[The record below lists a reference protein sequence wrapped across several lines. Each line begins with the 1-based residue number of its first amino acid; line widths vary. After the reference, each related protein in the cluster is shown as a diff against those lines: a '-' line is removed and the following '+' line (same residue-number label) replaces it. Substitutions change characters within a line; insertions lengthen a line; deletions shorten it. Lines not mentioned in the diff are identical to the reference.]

1 MVTLK
6 TIIPM
11 NRLIIALTLLTGI
24 ISAAYGQDVVVTANA
39 PSTVKSGQAF
49 RIEYSINVQGAQL
62 GQPDI
67 TGLNYYGAS
76 TSQSVSIVNG
86 SMSVKYSVIYTVSAP
101 KSGVY
106 KIPPVTAEYNG
117 KTYKSKE
124 LSITAQD
131 NPQQNQAQQ
140 GGNQNQQQP
149 QQHAEEQVSG
159 SGNLFIDVNV
169 NKKEVYV
176 GQHIVLSAGFYSR
189 YSIQEIADTKL
200 PSYNGFWVKEISTPS
215 RITLQQKL
223 INGVP
228 YSYGLLH
235 KKVLIPQRAGDL
247 VIEPYSI
254 DFITREGF
262 WDSYKR
268 TGKSTA
274 KTIKVK
280 PLPSPKPDN
289 FGGAV
294 GSFNISMSADKEEVK
309 LDDPLTIKVTLTG
322 NGNIQLCEAPKVD
335 IPSAF
340 EAFPP
345 KSTENIK
352 TDDNGM
358 SGTRTFSYVAIARQP
373 GEITIPG
380 VKFSYFDLATKSYK
394 TVSAN
399 DLKITIT
406 GERDSTSTA
415 FTGGVIKSDVENLGS
430 DIRFIKQGFELKSKK
445 YGFFNS
451 FEFWLIIILLAL
463 IFTTV
468 ILLRLQQIKN
478 NANLAA
484 LKNRKAGSTSRK
496 RLKKAA
502 AFLKQDKKDEF
513 YAEVLNALWGYLSDK
528 LEMPAS
534 ELTRDNVVEKLAN
547 KGIDMDSIQKYINTL
562 NDCEFERYVASGMAR
577 PLQDMYTQAAET
589 IEQMENTFK
598 G

>member
-1 MVTLK
+1 MVTFNS
-6 TIIPM
+6 IPM
-11 NRLIIALTLLTGI
+11 NRLIVAITLLTGI
-24 ISAAYGQDVVVTANA
+24 ISAAYGQDVAVTANA

-49 RIEYSINVQGAQL
+49 RIEYTINVQGAQL
-62 GQPDI
+62 GQPDL
-67 TGLNYYGAS
+67 TGLDYYGAS

-86 SMSVKYSVIYTVSAP
+86 SMTVKYSVYYTVAAP
-101 KSGVY
+101 KAGTY

-124 LSITAQD
+124 LVITAQD
-131 NPQQNQAQQ
+131 NPQQNQAQNQ
-140 GGNQNQQQP
+140 GGSQNQQPSQ
-149 QQHAEEQVSG
+149 AEEQVSG

-189 YSIQEIADTKL
+189 YNIQEIADTKL

-235 KKVLIPQRAGDL
+235 KKVLIPQRAGEL

-280 PLPSPKPDN
+280 QLPSPKPDN

-294 GSFNISMSADKEEVK
+294 GSFNISMTADKEEVK

-345 KSTENIK
+345 KSAENIK

-373 GEITIPG
+373 GEITIPA
-380 VKFSYFDLATKSYK
+380 VKFSYFDLASKSYK
-394 TVSAN
+394 TVSTN
-399 DLKITIT
+399 ELTIKIT
-406 GERDSTSTA
+406 GERDSTATA

-445 YGFFNS
+445 FGFFNS
-451 FEFWLIIILLAL
+451 FEFWMIILVLAL
-463 IFTTV
+463 AFTAV

-484 LKNRKAGSTSRK
+484 VKNRKAGRTSRK

-502 AFLKQDKKDEF
+502 EYMKQNKKDEF
-513 YAEVLNALWGYLSDK
+513 YEEVLNALWGYLGDK

-534 ELTRDNVVEKLAN
+534 ELTRDNVVDKLGD
-547 KGIDMDSIQKYINTL
+547 KGVSMDAVEPFVNTL
-562 NDCEFERYVASGMAR
+562 NDCEFERYAPSGLAR
-577 PLQDMYTQAAET
+577 PLQDMYTRAAEA
-589 IEQMENTFK
+589 IEQMENNIK
-598 G
+598 N

>member
-1 MVTLK
+1 MVTFNS
-6 TIIPM
+6 IPM
-11 NRLIIALTLLTGI
+11 NRLIIAITLLTSL
-24 ISAAYGQDVVVTANA
+24 ISAAYGQDVAVTANA
-39 PSTVKSGQAF
+39 PATVKSGQPF
-49 RIEYSINVQGAQL
+49 RIEYTVNAQGAQL
-62 GQPDI
+62 GQPDL
-67 TGLNYYGAS
+67 TGLDYYGAS

-86 SMSVKYSVIYTVSAP
+86 SMTVKYSVIYTVAAP
-101 KSGVY
+101 NAGTY

-124 LSITAQD
+124 IVITAQD
-131 NPQQNQAQQ
+131 NPQQNQAQNQ
-140 GGNQNQQQP
+140 GGNQSQQP
-149 QQHAEEQVSG
+149 SQAEEQVSG

-189 YSIQEIADTKL
+189 YNIQEIANTNL

-235 KKVLIPQRAGDL
+235 KKVLIPQRAGEL

-268 TGKSTA
+268 TGKSTS

-280 PLPSPKPDN
+280 QLPSPKPDN

-294 GSFNISMSADKEEVK
+294 GSFNISMTADKEEVK

-340 EAFPP
+340 ESFPP
-345 KSTENIK
+345 KSAENIK

-358 SGTRTFSYVAIARQP
+358 SGTRTFSFVAIARQP
-373 GEITIPG
+373 GEITIPA

-394 TVSAN
+394 TVSTKE
-399 DLKITIT
+399 LTIKIM
-406 GERDSTSTA
+406 GERDSTATA

-445 YGFFNS
+445 FGFFNS
-451 FEFWLIIILLAL
+451 FEFWIIILVLAL
-463 IFTTV
+463 AFTAV

-484 LKNRKAGSTSRK
+484 VKNRKAGRTSRK

-502 AFLKQDKKDEF
+502 EYMKQNKKDEF
-513 YAEVLNALWGYLSDK
+513 YEEVLNALWGYLGDK
-528 LEMPAS
+528 LEMPPS
-534 ELTRDNVVEKLAN
+534 ELTRDNVVDKLGD
-547 KGIDMDSIQKYINTL
+547 KGVSKDAVEPFVSTL
-562 NDCEFERYVASGMAR
+562 NDCEFERYAPSGLAR
-577 PLQDMYTQAAET
+577 PLQDMYSRAFEA
-589 IEQMENTFK
+589 IEQMENNIK
-598 G
+598 N

>member
-1 MVTLK
+1 MVTFNS
-6 TIIPM
+6 IPM
-11 NRLIIALTLLTGI
+11 NRLIIAITLLTGI
-24 ISAAYGQDVVVTANA
+24 ISTAYGQDVAVTANA
-39 PSTVKSGQAF
+39 PSTVKSGQPF
-49 RIEYSINVQGAQL
+49 RIEYTVNAQGAQL
-62 GQPDI
+62 GQPDL

-86 SMSVKYSVIYTVSAP
+86 SMTVKYSVYYTVAAP
-101 KSGVY
+101 KAGTY

-124 LSITAQD
+124 LVITAQD
-131 NPQQNQAQQ
+131 NPQQNQAQNQ
-140 GGNQNQQQP
+140 GGSQNQQQS
-149 QQHAEEQVSG
+149 QAEEQVSG

-189 YSIQEIADTKL
+189 YNIQEIADTKL

-235 KKVLIPQRAGDL
+235 KKVLIPQRAGEL

-280 PLPSPKPDN
+280 QLPSPKPEN

-294 GSFNISMSADKEEVK
+294 GSFNISMTADKEEVK

-358 SGTRTFSYVAIARQP
+358 SGTRTFNYVAIARQP
-373 GEITIPG
+373 GEITIPA
-380 VKFSYFDLATKSYK
+380 VKFSYFDLASKSYK
-394 TVSAN
+394 TVSTN
-399 DLKITIT
+399 ELTIKIT
-406 GERDSTSTA
+406 GERDSTATA

-445 YGFFNS
+445 FGFFNS
-451 FEFWLIIILLAL
+451 FEFWMIILVLAL
-463 IFTTV
+463 AFTAV

-484 LKNRKAGSTSRK
+484 VKNRKAGRTSRK

-502 AFLKQDKKDEF
+502 EYMKQNKKDEF
-513 YAEVLNALWGYLSDK
+513 YEEVLNALWGYLGDK

-534 ELTRDNVVEKLAN
+534 ELTRDNVVDKLGEKGVA
-547 KGIDMDSIQKYINTL
+547 MDAIEQYVNTL
-562 NDCEFERYVASGMAR
+562 NDCEFERYAPSGLAR
-577 PLQDMYTQAAET
+577 PLQDMYTRAAEA
-589 IEQMENTFK
+589 IEQMENNIK
-598 G
+598 N

>member
-1 MVTLK
+1 MVTFNS
-6 TIIPM
+6 IPM
-11 NRLIIALTLLTGI
+11 NRLIVAITLLTGI
-24 ISAAYGQDVVVTANA
+24 ISAAYGQDVAVTANA

-49 RIEYSINVQGAQL
+49 RIEYTLNVQGAQL
-62 GQPDI
+62 GQPDLS
-67 TGLNYYGAS
+67 GLDYYGAS

-86 SMSVKYSVIYTVSAP
+86 SMTVKYSVYYTVAAP
-101 KSGVY
+101 NAGTY

-124 LSITAQD
+124 LVITAQD
-131 NPQQNQAQQ
+131 NPQQNQAQNQ
-140 GGNQNQQQP
+140 GGSQNQQQS
-149 QQHAEEQVSG
+149 QAEEQVSG

-189 YSIQEIADTKL
+189 YNIQEIADTKL

-235 KKVLIPQRAGDL
+235 KKVLIPQRAGEL

-280 PLPSPKPDN
+280 QLPSPKPDN

-294 GSFNISMSADKEEVK
+294 GSFNISMTADKEEVK

-345 KSTENIK
+345 KSAENIK

-373 GEITIPG
+373 GEITIPA
-380 VKFSYFDLATKSYK
+380 VKFSYFDLASKSYK
-394 TVSAN
+394 TVSTN
-399 DLKITIT
+399 ELTIKIT
-406 GERDSTSTA
+406 GERDSTATA

-445 YGFFNS
+445 FGFFNS
-451 FEFWLIIILLAL
+451 FEFWMIILVLAL
-463 IFTTV
+463 AFTAV

-484 LKNRKAGSTSRK
+484 VKNRKAGRTSRK

-502 AFLKQDKKDEF
+502 EYMKQNKKDEF
-513 YAEVLNALWGYLSDK
+513 YEEVLNALWGYLGDK

-534 ELTRDNVVEKLAN
+534 ELTRDNVVDKLGD
-547 KGIDMDSIQKYINTL
+547 KGVPMDTVEPFVNTL
-562 NDCEFERYVASGMAR
+562 NDCEFERYAPSGLAR
-577 PLQDMYTQAAET
+577 PLQDMYTRAAEA
-589 IEQMENTFK
+589 IEQMENNIK
-598 G
+598 N

>member
-1 MVTLK
+1 MVTFN
-6 TIIPM
+6 TIPM
-11 NRLIIALTLLTGI
+11 NRLILAIALLTGL
-24 ISAAYGQDVVVTANA
+24 ISAAYGQDVAVTANA
-39 PSTVKSGQAF
+39 PATVKSGQPF
-49 RIEYSINVQGAQL
+49 RIEYMINVQGAQL
-62 GQPDI
+62 GQPDL

-86 SMSVKYSVIYTVSAP
+86 SMTVKYSVYYTVSAP
-101 KSGVY
+101 KAGTY

-117 KTYKSKE
+117 KTYKSRE
-124 LSITAQD
+124 LVIEAQD
-131 NPQQNQAQQ
+131 NPQQNQAQNQ

-149 QQHAEEQVSG
+149 QQRADEQVSG

-189 YSIQEIADTKL
+189 YSIQELADTKL
-200 PSYNGFWVKEISTPS
+200 PSYNGFWVKDIATPS

-235 KKVLIPQRAGDL
+235 KKVLIPQRAGEL

-280 PLPSPKPDN
+280 QLPSPKPDN

-294 GSFNISMSADKEEVK
+294 GSFNISMTADKEEVK

-358 SGTRTFSYVAIARQP
+358 SGTRTFNYVAIARQP
-373 GEITIPG
+373 GEITIPA

-394 TVSAN
+394 TVSTN
-399 DLKITIT
+399 ELTIKIT
-406 GERDSTSTA
+406 GERDSTATA

-445 YGFFNS
+445 FGFFNS
-451 FEFWLIIILLAL
+451 FEFWMIILVLAL
-463 IFTTV
+463 AFTAV

-484 LKNRKAGSTSRK
+484 VKNRKAGRTSRK

-502 AFLKQDKKDEF
+502 EYMKQNKKDEF
-513 YAEVLNALWGYLSDK
+513 YEEVLNALWGYLGDK

-534 ELTRDNVVEKLAN
+534 ELTRDNVVDKLGEKGVAMEA
-547 KGIDMDSIQKYINTL
+547 IEQCVNTL
-562 NDCEFERYVASGMAR
+562 NDCEFERYAPSGLAR
-577 PLQDMYTQAAET
+577 PLQDMYTRAAEA
-589 IEQMENTFK
+589 IEQMENNIK
-598 G
+598 N

>member
-1 MVTLK
+1 MVTFNS
-6 TIIPM
+6 IPM
-11 NRLIIALTLLTGI
+11 NRLIVAITLLTGI
-24 ISAAYGQDVVVTANA
+24 ISAAYGQDVAVTANA

-49 RIEYSINVQGAQL
+49 RIEYTINVQGAQL
-62 GQPDI
+62 GQPDLS
-67 TGLNYYGAS
+67 GLDYYGAS

-86 SMSVKYSVIYTVSAP
+86 SMTVKYSVYYTVAAP
-101 KSGVY
+101 NAGTY

-124 LSITAQD
+124 LVITAQD
-131 NPQQNQAQQ
+131 NPQQNQAQNQ
-140 GGNQNQQQP
+140 GGSQNQQPSQ
-149 QQHAEEQVSG
+149 AEEQVSG

-189 YSIQEIADTKL
+189 YNIQEIADTKL

-235 KKVLIPQRAGDL
+235 KKVLIPQRAGEL

-280 PLPSPKPDN
+280 QLPSPKPDN

-294 GSFNISMSADKEEVK
+294 GSFNISMTADKEEVK

-345 KSTENIK
+345 KSAENIK
-352 TDDNGM
+352 TDDSGM

-373 GEITIPG
+373 GEITIPA
-380 VKFSYFDLATKSYK
+380 VKFSYFDLASKSYK
-394 TVSAN
+394 TVSTN
-399 DLKITIT
+399 ELTIKIT
-406 GERDSTSTA
+406 GERDSTAPA

-445 YGFFNS
+445 FGFFNS
-451 FEFWLIIILLAL
+451 FEFWMIILVLAL
-463 IFTTV
+463 AFTAV

-484 LKNRKAGSTSRK
+484 VKNRKAGRTSRK

-502 AFLKQDKKDEF
+502 EYMKQNKKDEF
-513 YAEVLNALWGYLSDK
+513 YEEVLNALWGYLGDK

-534 ELTRDNVVEKLAN
+534 ELTRDNVVDKLGD
-547 KGIDMDSIQKYINTL
+547 KGVSMDAVKPFVNTL
-562 NDCEFERYVASGMAR
+562 NDCEFERYAPSGLAR
-577 PLQDMYTQAAET
+577 PLQDMYTRAAEA
-589 IEQMENTFK
+589 IEQMENNIK
-598 G
+598 N

>member
-1 MVTLK
+1 MVTFNS
-6 TIIPM
+6 IPM
-11 NRLIIALTLLTGI
+11 NRLIIAITLLTSL
-24 ISAAYGQDVVVTANA
+24 ISAAYGQDVAVTANA
-39 PSTVKSGQAF
+39 PATVKSGQPF
-49 RIEYSINVQGAQL
+49 RIEYMINVQGAQL
-62 GQPDI
+62 GQPDL

-86 SMSVKYSVIYTVSAP
+86 SMTVKYSVYYTVSAP
-101 KSGVY
+101 KAGTY

-117 KTYKSKE
+117 KTYKSRE
-124 LSITAQD
+124 LVIEAQD
-131 NPQQNQAQQ
+131 NPQQNQAQNQ
-140 GGNQNQQQP
+140 GGQNPQQP
-149 QQHAEEQVSG
+149 QQRDDEQVSG

-189 YSIQEIADTKL
+189 YSIQELADTKL
-200 PSYNGFWVKEISTPS
+200 PSYNGFWVKDIATPS

-235 KKVLIPQRAGDL
+235 KKVLIPQRAGEL

-280 PLPSPKPDN
+280 QLPSPKPDN

-294 GSFNISMSADKEEVK
+294 GSFNISMTADKEEVK

-358 SGTRTFSYVAIARQP
+358 SGTRTFNYVAIARQP
-373 GEITIPG
+373 GEITIPA

-394 TVSAN
+394 TVSTN
-399 DLKITIT
+399 ELTIKIT
-406 GERDSTSTA
+406 GERDSTATA

-445 YGFFNS
+445 FGFFNS
-451 FEFWLIIILLAL
+451 FEFWMIILVLAL
-463 IFTTV
+463 AFTAV

-484 LKNRKAGSTSRK
+484 VKNRKAGRTSRK

-502 AFLKQDKKDEF
+502 EYMKQNKKDEF
-513 YAEVLNALWGYLSDK
+513 YEEVLNALWGYLGDK

-534 ELTRDNVVEKLAN
+534 ELTRDNVVDKLGEKSVA
-547 KGIDMDSIQKYINTL
+547 MDAIEQCVNTL
-562 NDCEFERYVASGMAR
+562 NDCEFERYAPSGLAR
-577 PLQDMYTQAAET
+577 PLQDMYTRAAEA
-589 IEQMENTFK
+589 IEQMENNIK
-598 G
+598 N

>member
-1 MVTLK
+1 MVTFNS
-6 TIIPM
+6 IPM
-11 NRLIIALTLLTGI
+11 NRLIIAITLLTGI
-24 ISAAYGQDVVVTANA
+24 ISAAYGQDVAVTANA

-49 RIEYSINVQGAQL
+49 RIEYTLNVQGAQL
-62 GQPDI
+62 GQPDLS
-67 TGLNYYGAS
+67 GLDYYGAS

-86 SMSVKYSVIYTVSAP
+86 SMTVKYSVYYTVAAP
-101 KSGVY
+101 NAGTY

-124 LSITAQD
+124 LVITAQD
-131 NPQQNQAQQ
+131 NPQQNQAQNQ
-140 GGNQNQQQP
+140 GGSQNQQQS
-149 QQHAEEQVSG
+149 QAEEQVSG

-189 YSIQEIADTKL
+189 YNIQEIADTKL

-235 KKVLIPQRAGDL
+235 KKVLIPQRAGEL

-280 PLPSPKPDN
+280 QLPSPKPDN

-294 GSFNISMSADKEEVK
+294 GSFNISMTADKEEVK

-345 KSTENIK
+345 KSAENIK

-373 GEITIPG
+373 GEITIPA
-380 VKFSYFDLATKSYK
+380 VKFSYFDLASKSYK
-394 TVSAN
+394 TVSTN
-399 DLKITIT
+399 ELTIKIT
-406 GERDSTSTA
+406 GERDSTAAA

-445 YGFFNS
+445 FGFFNS
-451 FEFWLIIILLAL
+451 FEFWMIILVLAL
-463 IFTTV
+463 AFTAV

-484 LKNRKAGSTSRK
+484 VKNRKAGRTSRK

-502 AFLKQDKKDEF
+502 EYMKQNKKDEF
-513 YAEVLNALWGYLSDK
+513 YEEVLNALWGYLGDK

-534 ELTRDNVVEKLAN
+534 ELTRDNVVDKLGD
-547 KGIDMDSIQKYINTL
+547 KGVPMDTVEPFVNTL
-562 NDCEFERYVASGMAR
+562 NDCEFERYAPSGLAR
-577 PLQDMYTQAAET
+577 PLQDMYTRAAEA
-589 IEQMENTFK
+589 IEQMENNIK
-598 G
+598 N

>member
-1 MVTLK
+1 MVTFNS
-6 TIIPM
+6 IPM
-11 NRLIIALTLLTGI
+11 NRLIVAITLLTGI
-24 ISAAYGQDVVVTANA
+24 ISAAYGQDVAVTANA

-49 RIEYSINVQGAQL
+49 RIEYTLNVQGAQL
-62 GQPDI
+62 GQPDL
-67 TGLNYYGAS
+67 TGLDYYGAS

-86 SMSVKYSVIYTVSAP
+86 SMTVKYSVYYTVAAP
-101 KSGVY
+101 KAGTY

-124 LSITAQD
+124 LVITAQD
-131 NPQQNQAQQ
+131 NPQQNQAQNQ
-140 GGNQNQQQP
+140 GGSQNQQQS
-149 QQHAEEQVSG
+149 QAEEQVSG

-189 YSIQEIADTKL
+189 YNIQEIADTKL

-235 KKVLIPQRAGDL
+235 KKVLIPQRAGEL

-280 PLPSPKPDN
+280 QLPSPKPDN

-294 GSFNISMSADKEEVK
+294 GSFNISMTADKEEVK

-345 KSTENIK
+345 KSAENIK

-373 GEITIPG
+373 GEITIPA
-380 VKFSYFDLATKSYK
+380 VKFSYFDLASKSYK
-394 TVSAN
+394 TVSTN
-399 DLKITIT
+399 ELTIKIT
-406 GERDSTSTA
+406 GERDSTATA

-445 YGFFNS
+445 FGFFNS
-451 FEFWLIIILLAL
+451 FEFWMIILVLAL
-463 IFTTV
+463 AFTAV

-484 LKNRKAGSTSRK
+484 VKNRKAGRTSRK

-502 AFLKQDKKDEF
+502 EYMKQNKKDEF
-513 YAEVLNALWGYLSDK
+513 YEEVLNALWGYLGDK

-534 ELTRDNVVEKLAN
+534 ELTRDNVVEKLGD
-547 KGIDMDSIQKYINTL
+547 KGVSKDAVEPFVNTL
-562 NDCEFERYVASGMAR
+562 NDCEFERYAPSGLAR
-577 PLQDMYTQAAET
+577 PLQDMYTRAAEA
-589 IEQMENTFK
+589 IEQMENNIK
-598 G
+598 N

>member
-1 MVTLK
+1 MVTFN
-6 TIIPM
+6 TIPM
-11 NRLIIALTLLTGI
+11 NRLILAIALLTGL
-24 ISAAYGQDVVVTANA
+24 ISAAYGQDVAVTANA
-39 PSTVKSGQAF
+39 PATVKSGQPF
-49 RIEYSINVQGAQL
+49 RIEYMINVQGAQL
-62 GQPDI
+62 GQPDL

-86 SMSVKYSVIYTVSAP
+86 SMTVKYSVYYTVSAP
-101 KSGVY
+101 KAGTY

-117 KTYKSKE
+117 KTYKSRE
-124 LSITAQD
+124 LVIEAQD
-131 NPQQNQAQQ
+131 NPQQNQAQNQ

-149 QQHAEEQVSG
+149 QQRADEQVSG

-189 YSIQEIADTKL
+189 YSIQELADTKL
-200 PSYNGFWVKEISTPS
+200 PSYNGFWVKDIATPS

-235 KKVLIPQRAGDL
+235 KKVLIPQRAGEL

-280 PLPSPKPDN
+280 QLPSPKPDN

-294 GSFNISMSADKEEVK
+294 GSFNISMTADKEEVK

-358 SGTRTFSYVAIARQP
+358 SGTRTFNYVAIARQP
-373 GEITIPG
+373 GQITIPA

-394 TVSAN
+394 TVSTN
-399 DLKITIT
+399 ELTINIT
-406 GERDSTSTA
+406 GERDSTATA

-445 YGFFNS
+445 FGFFNS
-451 FEFWLIIILLAL
+451 FEFWMIILVLAL
-463 IFTTV
+463 AFTAV
-468 ILLRLQQIKN
+468 ILLRFQQIKN

-484 LKNRKAGSTSRK
+484 VKNRKAGRTSRK

-502 AFLKQDKKDEF
+502 EYMKQNKKDEF
-513 YAEVLNALWGYLSDK
+513 YEEVLNALWGYLGDK

-534 ELTRDNVVEKLAN
+534 ELTRDNVVDKLGEKGVAMEA
-547 KGIDMDSIQKYINTL
+547 IEQCVNTL
-562 NDCEFERYVASGMAR
+562 NDCEFERYAPSGLAR
-577 PLQDMYTQAAET
+577 PLQDMYTRAAEA
-589 IEQMENTFK
+589 IEQMENNIK
-598 G
+598 N

>member
-1 MVTLK
+1 MVTFNS
-6 TIIPM
+6 IPM
-11 NRLIIALTLLTGI
+11 NRLIVAITLLTGI
-24 ISAAYGQDVVVTANA
+24 ISAAYGQDVAVTANA

-49 RIEYSINVQGAQL
+49 RIEYTLNVQGAQL
-62 GQPDI
+62 GQPDL
-67 TGLNYYGAS
+67 TGLDYYGAS

-86 SMSVKYSVIYTVSAP
+86 SMTVKYSVYYTVAAP
-101 KSGVY
+101 KAGTY

-124 LSITAQD
+124 LVITAQD
-131 NPQQNQAQQ
+131 NPQQNQAQNQ
-140 GGNQNQQQP
+140 GGSQNQQQS
-149 QQHAEEQVSG
+149 QAEEHVSG

-189 YSIQEIADTKL
+189 YNIQEIADTKL

-235 KKVLIPQRAGDL
+235 KKVLIPQRAGEL

-280 PLPSPKPDN
+280 QLPSPKPDN

-294 GSFNISMSADKEEVK
+294 GSFNISMTADKEEVK

-345 KSTENIK
+345 KSAENIK

-373 GEITIPG
+373 GEITIPA
-380 VKFSYFDLATKSYK
+380 VKFSYFDLASKSYK
-394 TVSAN
+394 TVSTN
-399 DLKITIT
+399 ELTIKIT
-406 GERDSTSTA
+406 GERDSTATA

-445 YGFFNS
+445 FGFFNS
-451 FEFWLIIILLAL
+451 FEFWMIILVLAL
-463 IFTTV
+463 AFTAV

-484 LKNRKAGSTSRK
+484 VKNRKAGRTSRK

-502 AFLKQDKKDEF
+502 EYMKQNKKDEF
-513 YAEVLNALWGYLSDK
+513 YEEVLNALWGYLGDK

-534 ELTRDNVVEKLAN
+534 ELTRDNVVEKLSD
-547 KGIDMDSIQKYINTL
+547 KGVSMDAVEPFVNTL
-562 NDCEFERYVASGMAR
+562 NDCEFERYAPSGLAR
-577 PLQDMYTQAAET
+577 PLQDMYTRAAEA
-589 IEQMENTFK
+589 IEQMENNIK
-598 G
+598 N

>member
-1 MVTLK
+1 MVTFNS
-6 TIIPM
+6 IPM
-11 NRLIIALTLLTGI
+11 NRLIIAITLLTGI
-24 ISAAYGQDVVVTANA
+24 ISAAYGQDVAVTANA

-49 RIEYSINVQGAQL
+49 RIEYTINVQGAQL
-62 GQPDI
+62 GQPDLS
-67 TGLNYYGAS
+67 GLDYYGAS

-86 SMSVKYSVIYTVSAP
+86 SMTVKYSVYYTVAAP
-101 KSGVY
+101 NAGTY

-124 LSITAQD
+124 LVITAQD
-131 NPQQNQAQQ
+131 NPQQNQAQNQ
-140 GGNQNQQQP
+140 GGSQNHQQSQ
-149 QQHAEEQVSG
+149 AEEQVSG

-189 YSIQEIADTKL
+189 YNIQEIADTKL

-235 KKVLIPQRAGDL
+235 KKVLIPQRAGEL

-280 PLPSPKPDN
+280 QLPSPKPDN

-294 GSFNISMSADKEEVK
+294 GSFNISMTADKEEVK

-345 KSTENIK
+345 KSAENIK

-373 GEITIPG
+373 GEITIPA
-380 VKFSYFDLATKSYK
+380 VKFSYFDLASKSYK
-394 TVSAN
+394 TVSTN
-399 DLKITIT
+399 ELTIKII
-406 GERDSTSTA
+406 GERDSTATA

-445 YGFFNS
+445 FGFFNS
-451 FEFWLIIILLAL
+451 FEFWMIILVLAL
-463 IFTTV
+463 AFTAV

-484 LKNRKAGSTSRK
+484 VKNRKAGRTSRK

-502 AFLKQDKKDEF
+502 EYMKQNKKDEF
-513 YAEVLNALWGYLSDK
+513 YEEVLNALWGYLGDK

-534 ELTRDNVVEKLAN
+534 ELTRDNVVDKLGD
-547 KGIDMDSIQKYINTL
+547 KGVSMDAVEPFVNTL
-562 NDCEFERYVASGMAR
+562 NDCEFERYAPSGLAR
-577 PLQDMYTQAAET
+577 PLQDMYTRAAEV
-589 IEQMENTFK
+589 IEQMENNIK
-598 G
+598 N

>member
-1 MVTLK
+1 MVTFNS
-6 TIIPM
+6 IPM
-11 NRLIIALTLLTGI
+11 NRLIIAITLLTGI
-24 ISAAYGQDVVVTANA
+24 ISAAYGQNVAVTANA

-49 RIEYSINVQGAQL
+49 RIEYTINVQGAQL
-62 GQPDI
+62 GQPDLS
-67 TGLNYYGAS
+67 GLDYYGAS

-86 SMSVKYSVIYTVSAP
+86 SMTVKYSVYYTVAAP
-101 KSGVY
+101 NAGTY

-124 LSITAQD
+124 LVITAQD
-131 NPQQNQAQQ
+131 NPQQNQAQNQ
-140 GGNQNQQQP
+140 GGSQNQQPSQ
-149 QQHAEEQVSG
+149 AEEQVSG

-189 YSIQEIADTKL
+189 YNIQEIADTKL

-235 KKVLIPQRAGDL
+235 KKVLIPQRAGEL

-280 PLPSPKPDN
+280 QLPSPKPDN

-294 GSFNISMSADKEEVK
+294 GSFNISMTADKEEVK

-345 KSTENIK
+345 KSAENIK
-352 TDDNGM
+352 TDDSGM

-373 GEITIPG
+373 GEITIPA

-394 TVSAN
+394 TVSTN
-399 DLKITIT
+399 ELTIKIT
-406 GERDSTSTA
+406 GERDSTATA

-445 YGFFNS
+445 FGFFNS
-451 FEFWLIIILLAL
+451 FEFWMIILVLAL
-463 IFTTV
+463 AFTAV

-484 LKNRKAGSTSRK
+484 VKNRKAGRTSRK

-502 AFLKQDKKDEF
+502 EYMKQNKKDEF
-513 YAEVLNALWGYLSDK
+513 YEEVLNALWGYLGDK

-534 ELTRDNVVEKLAN
+534 ELTRDNVVEKLGD
-547 KGIDMDSIQKYINTL
+547 KGVSKDAVEPFVNTL
-562 NDCEFERYVASGMAR
+562 NDCEFERYAPSGLAR
-577 PLQDMYTQAAET
+577 PLQDMYTRAAEA
-589 IEQMENTFK
+589 IEQMENNIK
-598 G
+598 N

>member
-1 MVTLK
+1 MVTFNS
-6 TIIPM
+6 IPM
-11 NRLIIALTLLTGI
+11 NRLIVAITLLTGI
-24 ISAAYGQDVVVTANA
+24 ISAAYGQDVAVTANA

-49 RIEYSINVQGAQL
+49 RIEYTLNVQGAQL
-62 GQPDI
+62 GQPDL
-67 TGLNYYGAS
+67 TGLDYYGAS

-86 SMSVKYSVIYTVSAP
+86 SMTVKYSVYYTVAAP
-101 KSGVY
+101 KAGTY

-124 LSITAQD
+124 LVITAQD
-131 NPQQNQAQQ
+131 NPQQNQAQNQ
-140 GGNQNQQQP
+140 GGSQNQQQS
-149 QQHAEEQVSG
+149 QAEEQVSG

-189 YSIQEIADTKL
+189 YNIQEIADTKL

-235 KKVLIPQRAGDL
+235 KKVLIPQRAGEL

-280 PLPSPKPDN
+280 QLPSPKPDN

-294 GSFNISMSADKEEVK
+294 GSFNISMTADKEEVK

-345 KSTENIK
+345 KSAENIK

-373 GEITIPG
+373 GEITIPA
-380 VKFSYFDLATKSYK
+380 VKFSYFDLASKSYK
-394 TVSAN
+394 TVSTN
-399 DLKITIT
+399 ELTIKIT
-406 GERDSTSTA
+406 GERDSTVTA

-445 YGFFNS
+445 FGFFNS
-451 FEFWLIIILLAL
+451 FEFWMIILVLAL
-463 IFTTV
+463 AFTAV

-484 LKNRKAGSTSRK
+484 VKNRKAGRTSRK

-502 AFLKQDKKDEF
+502 EYMKQNKKDEF
-513 YAEVLNALWGYLSDK
+513 YEEVLNALWGYLGDK

-534 ELTRDNVVEKLAN
+534 ELTRDNVVDKLGD
-547 KGIDMDSIQKYINTL
+547 KGVSMDAVEPFVNTL
-562 NDCEFERYVASGMAR
+562 NDCEFERYAPSGLAR
-577 PLQDMYTQAAET
+577 PLQDMYTRAAEA
-589 IEQMENTFK
+589 IEQMENNIK
-598 G
+598 N

>member
-1 MVTLK
+1 MVTFNS
-6 TIIPM
+6 IPM
-11 NRLIIALTLLTGI
+11 NRLIVAITLLTGI
-24 ISAAYGQDVVVTANA
+24 ISAAYGQDVAVTANA

-49 RIEYSINVQGAQL
+49 RIEYTLNVQGAQL
-62 GQPDI
+62 GQPDLS
-67 TGLNYYGAS
+67 GLDYYGAS

-86 SMSVKYSVIYTVSAP
+86 SMTVKYSVYYTVAAP
-101 KSGVY
+101 NAGTY

-124 LSITAQD
+124 LVITAQD
-131 NPQQNQAQQ
+131 NPQQNQAQNQ
-140 GGNQNQQQP
+140 GGSQNQQQS
-149 QQHAEEQVSG
+149 QAEEQVSG

-189 YSIQEIADTKL
+189 YNIQEIADTKL
-200 PSYNGFWVKEISTPS
+200 PSYNGFWVKEINTPS

-235 KKVLIPQRAGDL
+235 KKVLIPQRAGEL

-280 PLPSPKPDN
+280 QLPSPKPDN

-294 GSFNISMSADKEEVK
+294 GSFNISMTADKEEVK

-358 SGTRTFSYVAIARQP
+358 SGTRTFNYVAIARQP
-373 GEITIPG
+373 GEITIPA
-380 VKFSYFDLATKSYK
+380 VKFSYFDLASKSYK
-394 TVSAN
+394 TVSTN
-399 DLKITIT
+399 ELTIKIT
-406 GERDSTSTA
+406 GERDSTATA

-445 YGFFNS
+445 FGFFNS
-451 FEFWLIIILLAL
+451 FEFWMIILVLAL
-463 IFTTV
+463 AFTAV

-484 LKNRKAGSTSRK
+484 VKNRKAGRTSRK

-502 AFLKQDKKDEF
+502 EYMKQNKKDEF
-513 YAEVLNALWGYLSDK
+513 YEEVLNALWGYLGDK

-534 ELTRDNVVEKLAN
+534 ELTRDNVVEKLSD
-547 KGIDMDSIQKYINTL
+547 KGVSMDAVEPFVNTL
-562 NDCEFERYVASGMAR
+562 NDCEFERYAPSGLAR
-577 PLQDMYTQAAET
+577 PLQDMYTRAAEA
-589 IEQMENTFK
+589 IEQMENNIK
-598 G
+598 N

>member
-1 MVTLK
+1 MVTFNS
-6 TIIPM
+6 IPM
-11 NRLIIALTLLTGI
+11 NRLIVAITLLTGI
-24 ISAAYGQDVVVTANA
+24 ISAAYGQDVAVTANA

-49 RIEYSINVQGAQL
+49 RIEYTLNVQGAQL
-62 GQPDI
+62 GQPDLS
-67 TGLNYYGAS
+67 GLDYYGAS

-86 SMSVKYSVIYTVSAP
+86 SMTVKYSVYYTVAAP
-101 KSGVY
+101 NAGTY

-124 LSITAQD
+124 LVITAQD
-131 NPQQNQAQQ
+131 NPQQNQAQNQ
-140 GGNQNQQQP
+140 SGSQNQQQS
-149 QQHAEEQVSG
+149 QAEEQVSG

-189 YSIQEIADTKL
+189 YNIQEIADTKL

-235 KKVLIPQRAGDL
+235 KKVLIPQRAGEL

-280 PLPSPKPDN
+280 QLPSPKPDN

-294 GSFNISMSADKEEVK
+294 GSFNISMTADKEEVK

-345 KSTENIK
+345 KSAENIK

-373 GEITIPG
+373 GEITIPA
-380 VKFSYFDLATKSYK
+380 VKFSYFDLASKSYK
-394 TVSAN
+394 TVSTN
-399 DLKITIT
+399 ELTIKIT
-406 GERDSTSTA
+406 GERDSTATA

-445 YGFFNS
+445 FGFFNS
-451 FEFWLIIILLAL
+451 FEFWMIILVLAL
-463 IFTTV
+463 AFTAV

-484 LKNRKAGSTSRK
+484 VKNRKAGRTSRK

-502 AFLKQDKKDEF
+502 EYMKQNKKDEF
-513 YAEVLNALWGYLSDK
+513 YEEVLNALWGYLGDK

-534 ELTRDNVVEKLAN
+534 ELTRDNVVEKLGD
-547 KGIDMDSIQKYINTL
+547 KGVSMDAVEPFVNTL
-562 NDCEFERYVASGMAR
+562 NDCEFERYAPSGLAR
-577 PLQDMYTQAAET
+577 PLQDMYTRAAEA
-589 IEQMENTFK
+589 IEQMENNIK
-598 G
+598 N

>member
-1 MVTLK
+1 MVTFNS
-6 TIIPM
+6 IPM
-11 NRLIIALTLLTGI
+11 NRLIIAITLLTGI
-24 ISAAYGQDVVVTANA
+24 ISAAYGQDVAVTANA

-49 RIEYSINVQGAQL
+49 RIEYTINVQGAQL
-62 GQPDI
+62 GQPDLS
-67 TGLNYYGAS
+67 GLDYYGAS

-86 SMSVKYSVIYTVSAP
+86 SMTVKYSVYYTVAAP
-101 KSGVY
+101 NAGTY

-124 LSITAQD
+124 LVITAQD
-131 NPQQNQAQQ
+131 NPQQNQAQNQ
-140 GGNQNQQQP
+140 GGSQNQQQS
-149 QQHAEEQVSG
+149 QAEEQVSG

-189 YSIQEIADTKL
+189 YNIQEIADTKL

-235 KKVLIPQRAGDL
+235 KKVLIPQRAGEL

-280 PLPSPKPDN
+280 QLPSPKPDN

-294 GSFNISMSADKEEVK
+294 GSFNISMTADKEEVK

-345 KSTENIK
+345 KSAENIK
-352 TDDNGM
+352 TDDSGM

-373 GEITIPG
+373 GEITIPA
-380 VKFSYFDLATKSYK
+380 VKFSYFDLASKSYK
-394 TVSAN
+394 TVSTN
-399 DLKITIT
+399 ELTIKIT
-406 GERDSTSTA
+406 GERDSTATA

-445 YGFFNS
+445 FGFFNS
-451 FEFWLIIILLAL
+451 FEFWMIILVLAL
-463 IFTTV
+463 AFTAV

-484 LKNRKAGSTSRK
+484 VKNRKAGRTSRK

-502 AFLKQDKKDEF
+502 EYMKQNKKDEF
-513 YAEVLNALWGYLSDK
+513 YEEVLNALWGYLGDK

-534 ELTRDNVVEKLAN
+534 ELTRDNVVDKLGD
-547 KGIDMDSIQKYINTL
+547 KGVPMDTVEPFVNTL
-562 NDCEFERYVASGMAR
+562 NDCEFERYAPSGLAR
-577 PLQDMYTQAAET
+577 PLQDMYTRAAEA
-589 IEQMENTFK
+589 IEQMENNIK
-598 G
+598 N

>member
-1 MVTLK
+1 MVTFNS
-6 TIIPM
+6 IPM
-11 NRLIIALTLLTGI
+11 NRLIVAITLLTGI
-24 ISAAYGQDVVVTANA
+24 ISAAYGQDVAVTANA

-49 RIEYSINVQGAQL
+49 RIEYTLNVQGAQL
-62 GQPDI
+62 GQPDL
-67 TGLNYYGAS
+67 TGLDYYGAS

-86 SMSVKYSVIYTVSAP
+86 SMTVKYSVYYTVAAP
-101 KSGVY
+101 KAGTY

-124 LSITAQD
+124 LVITAQD
-131 NPQQNQAQQ
+131 NPQQNQAQNQ
-140 GGNQNQQQP
+140 GGSQNQQQS
-149 QQHAEEQVSG
+149 QAEEHVSG

-189 YSIQEIADTKL
+189 YNIQEIADTKL

-235 KKVLIPQRAGDL
+235 KKVLIPQRAGEL

-280 PLPSPKPDN
+280 QLPSPKPDN

-294 GSFNISMSADKEEVK
+294 GSFNISMTADKEEVK

-345 KSTENIK
+345 KSAENIK

-373 GEITIPG
+373 GEITIPA
-380 VKFSYFDLATKSYK
+380 VKFSYFDLASKSYK
-394 TVSAN
+394 TVSTN
-399 DLKITIT
+399 ELTIKIT
-406 GERDSTSTA
+406 GERDSTATA

-445 YGFFNS
+445 FGFFNS
-451 FEFWLIIILLAL
+451 FEFWMIILVLAL
-463 IFTTV
+463 AFTAV

-484 LKNRKAGSTSRK
+484 VKNRKAGRTSRK
-496 RLKKAA
+496 RLKKASEYM
-502 AFLKQDKKDEF
+502 KQNKKDEF
-513 YAEVLNALWGYLSDK
+513 YEEVLNALWGYLGDK

-534 ELTRDNVVEKLAN
+534 ELTRDNVVEKLGD
-547 KGIDMDSIQKYINTL
+547 KGVSMDAVEPFVNTL
-562 NDCEFERYVASGMAR
+562 NDCEFERYAPSGLAR
-577 PLQDMYTQAAET
+577 PLQDMYTRAAEA
-589 IEQMENTFK
+589 IEQMENNIK
-598 G
+598 N

>member
-1 MVTLK
+1 MVTFNS
-6 TIIPM
+6 IPM
-11 NRLIIALTLLTGI
+11 NRLIVAITLLTGI
-24 ISAAYGQDVVVTANA
+24 ISAAYGQDVAVTANA

-49 RIEYSINVQGAQL
+49 RIEYTINVQGAQL
-62 GQPDI
+62 GQPDLS
-67 TGLNYYGAS
+67 GLDYYGAS

-86 SMSVKYSVIYTVSAP
+86 SMTVKYSVYYTVAAP
-101 KSGVY
+101 NAGTY

-117 KTYKSKE
+117 KTYKSRE
-124 LSITAQD
+124 LVIVAQD
-131 NPQQNQAQQ
+131 NPQQNQAQNQ
-140 GGNQNQQQP
+140 GGSQNQQQS
-149 QQHAEEQVSG
+149 QAEEHVSG

-189 YSIQEIADTKL
+189 YNIQEIADTKL
-200 PSYNGFWVKEISTPS
+200 PSYNGFWVKEISTPT

-235 KKVLIPQRAGDL
+235 KKVLIPQRAGEL

-280 PLPSPKPDN
+280 QLPSPKPDN

-294 GSFNISMSADKEEVK
+294 GSFNISMTADKEEVK

-358 SGTRTFSYVAIARQP
+358 SGTRTFNYVAIARQP
-373 GEITIPG
+373 GEIKIPP
-380 VKFSYFDLATKSYK
+380 VKFSYFDLASKSYK
-394 TVSAN
+394 TVSTN
-399 DLKITIT
+399 ELTIKIT
-406 GERDSTSTA
+406 GERDSTATA
-415 FTGGVIKSDVENLGS
+415 FTGGVIKSDVENLGR

-445 YGFFNS
+445 FGFFNS
-451 FEFWLIIILLAL
+451 FEFWMIILVLAL
-463 IFTTV
+463 AFTAV

-484 LKNRKAGSTSRK
+484 VKNRKAGRTSRK

-502 AFLKQDKKDEF
+502 EYMKQNKKDEF
-513 YAEVLNALWGYLSDK
+513 YEEVLNALWGYLGDK

-534 ELTRDNVVEKLAN
+534 ELTRDNVVDKLGD
-547 KGIDMDSIQKYINTL
+547 KGVSKDAVEPFVSTL
-562 NDCEFERYVASGMAR
+562 NDCEFERYAPSGLAR
-577 PLQDMYTQAAET
+577 PLQDMYTRAAEA
-589 IEQMENTFK
+589 IEQMENNIK
-598 G
+598 N

>member
-1 MVTLK
+1 MVTFNS
-6 TIIPM
+6 IPM
-11 NRLIIALTLLTGI
+11 NRLIIAITLLTGI
-24 ISAAYGQDVVVTANA
+24 ISTAYGQDVAVTANA
-39 PSTVKSGQAF
+39 PSTVKSGQPF
-49 RIEYSINVQGAQL
+49 RIEYTVNAQGAQL
-62 GQPDI
+62 GQPDL

-86 SMSVKYSVIYTVSAP
+86 SMTVKYSVYYTVAAP
-101 KSGVY
+101 KAGTY

-124 LSITAQD
+124 LVITAQD
-131 NPQQNQAQQ
+131 NPQQNQAQNQ
-140 GGNQNQQQP
+140 GGSQNQQQS
-149 QQHAEEQVSG
+149 QAEEQVSG

-189 YSIQEIADTKL
+189 YNIQEIADTKL
-200 PSYNGFWVKEISTPS
+200 PSYNGFWVKEINTPS

-235 KKVLIPQRAGDL
+235 KKVLIPQRAGEL

-280 PLPSPKPDN
+280 QLPSPKPEN

-294 GSFNISMSADKEEVK
+294 GSFNISMTADKEEVK

-358 SGTRTFSYVAIARQP
+358 SGTRTFNYVAIARQP
-373 GEITIPG
+373 GEITIPA

-394 TVSAN
+394 TVSTN
-399 DLKITIT
+399 ELTIKIT
-406 GERDSTSTA
+406 GERDSTATA

-445 YGFFNS
+445 FGFFNS
-451 FEFWLIIILLAL
+451 FEFWMIILVLAL
-463 IFTTV
+463 AFTAV

-484 LKNRKAGSTSRK
+484 VKNRKAGRTSRK

-502 AFLKQDKKDEF
+502 EYMKQNKKDEF
-513 YAEVLNALWGYLSDK
+513 YEEVLNALWGYLGDK

-534 ELTRDNVVEKLAN
+534 ELTRDNVVEKLGD
-547 KGIDMDSIQKYINTL
+547 KGVSMDAVEPFVNTL
-562 NDCEFERYVASGMAR
+562 NDCEFERYAPSGLAR
-577 PLQDMYTQAAET
+577 PLQDMYTRAAEA
-589 IEQMENTFK
+589 IEQMENNIK
-598 G
+598 N

>member
-1 MVTLK
+1 MVTFNS
-6 TIIPM
+6 IPM
-11 NRLIIALTLLTGI
+11 NRLIIAITLLTGI
-24 ISAAYGQDVVVTANA
+24 ISAAYGQNVAVTANA

-49 RIEYSINVQGAQL
+49 RIEYTINVQGAQL
-62 GQPDI
+62 GQPDLS
-67 TGLNYYGAS
+67 GLDYYGAS

-86 SMSVKYSVIYTVSAP
+86 SMTVKYSVYYTVAAP
-101 KSGVY
+101 NAGTY

-124 LSITAQD
+124 LVITAQD
-131 NPQQNQAQQ
+131 NPQQNQAQNQ
-140 GGNQNQQQP
+140 GGAQNQQQSQP
-149 QQHAEEQVSG
+149 EEQVSG

-189 YSIQEIADTKL
+189 YNIQEIADTKL

-235 KKVLIPQRAGDL
+235 KKVLIPQRAGEL

-280 PLPSPKPDN
+280 QLPSPKPDN

-294 GSFNISMSADKEEVK
+294 GSFNISMTADKEEVK

-345 KSTENIK
+345 KSAENIK

-373 GEITIPG
+373 GEITIPA

-394 TVSAN
+394 TVSTN
-399 DLKITIT
+399 ELTIKIT
-406 GERDSTSTA
+406 GERDSTATA

-445 YGFFNS
+445 FGFFNS
-451 FEFWLIIILLAL
+451 FEFWMIILVLAL
-463 IFTTV
+463 AFTAV

-484 LKNRKAGSTSRK
+484 VKNRKAGRTSRK

-502 AFLKQDKKDEF
+502 EFMKQNKKDEF
-513 YAEVLNALWGYLSDK
+513 YEEVLNALWGYLGDK

-534 ELTRDNVVEKLAN
+534 ELTRDNVVEKLGD
-547 KGIDMDSIQKYINTL
+547 KGVSKDAVEPFVNTL
-562 NDCEFERYVASGMAR
+562 NDCEFERYAPSGLAR
-577 PLQDMYTQAAET
+577 PLQDMYTRAAEA
-589 IEQMENTFK
+589 IEQMENNIK
-598 G
+598 N

>member
-1 MVTLK
+1 MVTFNS
-6 TIIPM
+6 IPM
-11 NRLIIALTLLTGI
+11 NRLIIAITLLTSL
-24 ISAAYGQDVVVTANA
+24 ISAAYGQDVAVTANA
-39 PSTVKSGQAF
+39 PATVKSGQPF
-49 RIEYSINVQGAQL
+49 RIEYMINVQGAQL
-62 GQPDI
+62 GQPDL

-86 SMSVKYSVIYTVSAP
+86 SMTVKYSVYYTVSAP
-101 KSGVY
+101 KAGTY

-117 KTYKSKE
+117 KTYKSRE
-124 LSITAQD
+124 LVIEAQD
-131 NPQQNQAQQ
+131 NPQQNQAQNQ
-140 GGNQNQQQP
+140 GGQNPQQP
-149 QQHAEEQVSG
+149 QQRDDEQVSG

-189 YSIQEIADTKL
+189 YSIQELADTKL
-200 PSYNGFWVKEISTPS
+200 PSYNGFWVKDIATPS

-235 KKVLIPQRAGDL
+235 KKVLIPQRAGEL

-268 TGKSTA
+268 TGKSTP

-280 PLPSPKPDN
+280 QLPSPKPDN

-294 GSFNISMSADKEEVK
+294 GSFNISMTADKEEVK

-358 SGTRTFSYVAIARQP
+358 SGTRTFNYVAIARQP
-373 GEITIPG
+373 GQITIPA

-394 TVSAN
+394 TVSTN
-399 DLKITIT
+399 ELTINIT
-406 GERDSTSTA
+406 GERDSTATA

-445 YGFFNS
+445 FGFFNS
-451 FEFWLIIILLAL
+451 FEFWMIILVLAL
-463 IFTTV
+463 AFTAV

-484 LKNRKAGSTSRK
+484 VKNRKAGRTSRK

-502 AFLKQDKKDEF
+502 EYMKQNKKDEF
-513 YAEVLNALWGYLSDK
+513 YEEVLNALWGYLGDK

-534 ELTRDNVVEKLAN
+534 ELTRDNVVDKLGEKGVA
-547 KGIDMDSIQKYINTL
+547 MDAIEQYVNTL
-562 NDCEFERYVASGMAR
+562 NDCEFERYAPSGLAR
-577 PLQDMYTQAAET
+577 PLQDMYTRAAEA
-589 IEQMENTFK
+589 IEQMENNIK
-598 G
+598 N

>member
-1 MVTLK
+1 
-6 TIIPM
+6 M
-11 NRLIIALTLLTGI
+11 NRLIVAITLLTGI
-24 ISAAYGQDVVVTANA
+24 ISAAYGQDVAVTANA

-49 RIEYSINVQGAQL
+49 RIEYTLNVQGAQL
-62 GQPDI
+62 GQPDL
-67 TGLNYYGAS
+67 TGLDYYGAS

-86 SMSVKYSVIYTVSAP
+86 SMTVKYSVYYTVAAP
-101 KSGVY
+101 KAGTY

-124 LSITAQD
+124 LVITAQD
-131 NPQQNQAQQ
+131 NPQQNQAQNQ
-140 GGNQNQQQP
+140 GGSQNQQQS
-149 QQHAEEQVSG
+149 QAEEQVSG

-189 YSIQEIADTKL
+189 YNIQEIADTKL

-235 KKVLIPQRAGDL
+235 KKVLIPQRAGEL

-280 PLPSPKPDN
+280 QLPSPKPDN

-294 GSFNISMSADKEEVK
+294 GSFNISMTADKEEVK

-345 KSTENIK
+345 KSAENIK

-373 GEITIPG
+373 CEITIPA
-380 VKFSYFDLATKSYK
+380 VKFSYFDLASKSYK
-394 TVSAN
+394 TVSTN
-399 DLKITIT
+399 ELTIKIT
-406 GERDSTSTA
+406 GERDSTATA

-445 YGFFNS
+445 FGFFNS
-451 FEFWLIIILLAL
+451 FEFWMIILVLAL
-463 IFTTV
+463 AFTAV

-484 LKNRKAGSTSRK
+484 VKNRKAGRTSRK

-502 AFLKQDKKDEF
+502 EYMKQNKKDEF
-513 YAEVLNALWGYLSDK
+513 YEEVLNALWGYLGDK

-534 ELTRDNVVEKLAN
+534 ELTRDNVVEKLGD
-547 KGIDMDSIQKYINTL
+547 KGVSKDAVEPFVNTL
-562 NDCEFERYVASGMAR
+562 NDCEFERYAPSGLAR
-577 PLQDMYTQAAET
+577 PLQDMYTRAAEA
-589 IEQMENTFK
+589 IEQMENNIK
-598 G
+598 N

>member
-1 MVTLK
+1 MVTFNS
-6 TIIPM
+6 IPM
-11 NRLIIALTLLTGI
+11 NRLIVAITLLTGI
-24 ISAAYGQDVVVTANA
+24 ISAAYGQDVAVTANA

-49 RIEYSINVQGAQL
+49 RIEYTINVQGAQL
-62 GQPDI
+62 GQPDLS
-67 TGLNYYGAS
+67 GLDYYGAS

-86 SMSVKYSVIYTVSAP
+86 SMTVKYSVYYTVAAP
-101 KSGVY
+101 NAGTY

-124 LSITAQD
+124 LVITAQD
-131 NPQQNQAQQ
+131 NPQQNQAQNQ
-140 GGNQNQQQP
+140 GGSQNQQQS
-149 QQHAEEQVSG
+149 QAEEQVSG

-189 YSIQEIADTKL
+189 YNIQEIADTKL

-235 KKVLIPQRAGDL
+235 KKVLIPQRAGEL

-280 PLPSPKPDN
+280 QLPSPKPDN

-294 GSFNISMSADKEEVK
+294 GSFNISMTADKEEVK

-345 KSTENIK
+345 KSAENIK

-373 GEITIPG
+373 GEITIPA

-394 TVSAN
+394 TVSTN
-399 DLKITIT
+399 ELTIKIT
-406 GERDSTSTA
+406 GERDSTATA
-415 FTGGVIKSDVENLGS
+415 FTGGVIKADVENLGS

-445 YGFFNS
+445 FGFFNS
-451 FEFWLIIILLAL
+451 FEFWMIILVLAL
-463 IFTTV
+463 AFTAV

-484 LKNRKAGSTSRK
+484 VKNRKAGRTSRK

-502 AFLKQDKKDEF
+502 EYMKQNKKDEF
-513 YAEVLNALWGYLSDK
+513 YEEVLNALWGYLGDK

-534 ELTRDNVVEKLAN
+534 ELTRDNVVEKLGD
-547 KGIDMDSIQKYINTL
+547 KGVSKDAVEPFVNTL
-562 NDCEFERYVASGMAR
+562 NDCEFERYAPSGLAR
-577 PLQDMYTQAAET
+577 PLQDMYTRAAEA
-589 IEQMENTFK
+589 IEQMENNIK
-598 G
+598 N

>member
-1 MVTLK
+1 MVTFNS
-6 TIIPM
+6 IPM
-11 NRLIIALTLLTGI
+11 NRLIVAITLLTGI
-24 ISAAYGQDVVVTANA
+24 ISAAYGQDVAVTANA

-49 RIEYSINVQGAQL
+49 RIEYTINVQGAQL
-62 GQPDI
+62 GQPDLS
-67 TGLNYYGAS
+67 GLDYYGAS

-86 SMSVKYSVIYTVSAP
+86 SMTVKYSVYYTVAAP
-101 KSGVY
+101 NAGTY

-124 LSITAQD
+124 LVITAQD
-131 NPQQNQAQQ
+131 NPQQNQAQNQ
-140 GGNQNQQQP
+140 GGSQNQQPSQ
-149 QQHAEEQVSG
+149 AEEQVSG

-189 YSIQEIADTKL
+189 YNIQEIADTKL

-235 KKVLIPQRAGDL
+235 KKVLIPQRAGEL

-280 PLPSPKPDN
+280 QLPSPKPDN

-294 GSFNISMSADKEEVK
+294 GSFHISMTADKEEVK

-345 KSTENIK
+345 KSAENIK
-352 TDDNGM
+352 TDDSGM

-373 GEITIPG
+373 GEITIPA
-380 VKFSYFDLATKSYK
+380 VKFSYFDLASKSYK
-394 TVSAN
+394 TVSTN
-399 DLKITIT
+399 ELTIKIT
-406 GERDSTSTA
+406 GERDSTATA

-445 YGFFNS
+445 FGFFNS
-451 FEFWLIIILLAL
+451 FEFWMIILVLAL
-463 IFTTV
+463 AFTAV

-484 LKNRKAGSTSRK
+484 VKNRKAGRTSRK

-502 AFLKQDKKDEF
+502 EYMKQNKKDEF
-513 YAEVLNALWGYLSDK
+513 YEEVLNALWGYLGDK

-534 ELTRDNVVEKLAN
+534 ELTRDNVVEKLGD
-547 KGIDMDSIQKYINTL
+547 KGVSKDAVEPFVNTL
-562 NDCEFERYVASGMAR
+562 NDCEFERYAPSGLAR
-577 PLQDMYTQAAET
+577 PLQDMYTRAAEA
-589 IEQMENTFK
+589 IEQMENNIK
-598 G
+598 N

>member
-1 MVTLK
+1 MVTFNS
-6 TIIPM
+6 IPM
-11 NRLIIALTLLTGI
+11 NRLIIAITLLTGI
-24 ISAAYGQDVVVTANA
+24 ISTAYGQDVAVTANA
-39 PSTVKSGQAF
+39 PSTVKSGQPF
-49 RIEYSINVQGAQL
+49 RIEYTVNAQGAQL
-62 GQPDI
+62 GQPDL

-86 SMSVKYSVIYTVSAP
+86 SMTVKYSVYYTVAAP
-101 KSGVY
+101 KAGTY

-124 LSITAQD
+124 LVITAQD
-131 NPQQNQAQQ
+131 NPQQNQAQNQ
-140 GGNQNQQQP
+140 GGSQNQQQS
-149 QQHAEEQVSG
+149 QAEEQVSG

-189 YSIQEIADTKL
+189 YNIQEIADTKL

-235 KKVLIPQRAGDL
+235 KKVLIPQRAGEL

-268 TGKSTA
+268 TGKSNA

-280 PLPSPKPDN
+280 QLPSPKPEN

-294 GSFNISMSADKEEVK
+294 GSFNISMTADKEEVK

-358 SGTRTFSYVAIARQP
+358 SGTRTFNYVAIARQP
-373 GEITIPG
+373 GEITIPA
-380 VKFSYFDLATKSYK
+380 VKFSYFDLASKSYK
-394 TVSAN
+394 TVSTN
-399 DLKITIT
+399 ELTIKIT
-406 GERDSTSTA
+406 GERDSTATA

-445 YGFFNS
+445 FGFFNS
-451 FEFWLIIILLAL
+451 FEFWMIILVLAL
-463 IFTTV
+463 AFTAV

-484 LKNRKAGSTSRK
+484 VKNRKAGRTSRK

-502 AFLKQDKKDEF
+502 EYMKQNKKDEF
-513 YAEVLNALWGYLSDK
+513 YEEVLNALWGYLGDK

-534 ELTRDNVVEKLAN
+534 ELTRDNVVDKLGEKGVA
-547 KGIDMDSIQKYINTL
+547 MDAIEQYVNTL
-562 NDCEFERYVASGMAR
+562 NDCEFERYAPSGLAR
-577 PLQDMYTQAAET
+577 PLQDMYTRAAEA
-589 IEQMENTFK
+589 IEQMENNIK
-598 G
+598 N

>member
-1 MVTLK
+1 MVTFNS
-6 TIIPM
+6 IPM
-11 NRLIIALTLLTGI
+11 NRLIIAITLLTSL
-24 ISAAYGQDVVVTANA
+24 ISAAYGQDVAVTANA
-39 PSTVKSGQAF
+39 PATVKSGQPF
-49 RIEYSINVQGAQL
+49 RIEYMINVQGAQL
-62 GQPDI
+62 GQPDL

-86 SMSVKYSVIYTVSAP
+86 SMTVKYSVYYTVSAP
-101 KSGVY
+101 KAGTY

-117 KTYKSKE
+117 KTYKSRE
-124 LSITAQD
+124 LVIEAQD
-131 NPQQNQAQQ
+131 NPQQNQAQNQ
-140 GGNQNQQQP
+140 GGNQNPQQP
-149 QQHAEEQVSG
+149 QQRDDEQVSG

-189 YSIQEIADTKL
+189 YSIQELADTKL
-200 PSYNGFWVKEISTPS
+200 PSYNGFWVKDIATPS

-235 KKVLIPQRAGDL
+235 KKVLIPQRAGEL

-280 PLPSPKPDN
+280 QLPSPKPDN

-294 GSFNISMSADKEEVK
+294 GSFNISMTADKEEVK

-322 NGNIQLCEAPKVD
+322 NGNIQLCEAPKVE

-358 SGTRTFSYVAIARQP
+358 SGTRTFNYVAIARQP
-373 GEITIPG
+373 GEITIPA

-394 TVSAN
+394 TVSTN
-399 DLKITIT
+399 ELTIKIT
-406 GERDSTSTA
+406 GERDSTATA

-445 YGFFNS
+445 FGFFNS
-451 FEFWLIIILLAL
+451 FEFWMIILVLAL
-463 IFTTV
+463 AFTAV

-484 LKNRKAGSTSRK
+484 VKNRKAGRTSRK

-502 AFLKQDKKDEF
+502 EYMKQNKKDEF
-513 YAEVLNALWGYLSDK
+513 YEEVLNALWGYLGDK

-534 ELTRDNVVEKLAN
+534 ELTRDNVVDKLGEKGVA
-547 KGIDMDSIQKYINTL
+547 MDAIEQYVNTL
-562 NDCEFERYVASGMAR
+562 NDCEFERYAPSGLAR
-577 PLQDMYTQAAET
+577 PLQDMYTRAAEA
-589 IEQMENTFK
+589 IEQMENNIK
-598 G
+598 N

>member
-1 MVTLK
+1 MVTFNS
-6 TIIPM
+6 IPM
-11 NRLIIALTLLTGI
+11 NRLIVAITLLTGI
-24 ISAAYGQDVVVTANA
+24 ISAAYGQDVAVTANA

-49 RIEYSINVQGAQL
+49 RIEYTLNVQGAQL
-62 GQPDI
+62 GQPDLS
-67 TGLNYYGAS
+67 GLDYYGAS

-86 SMSVKYSVIYTVSAP
+86 SMTVKYSVYYTVAAP
-101 KSGVY
+101 NAGTY

-124 LSITAQD
+124 LVITAQD
-131 NPQQNQAQQ
+131 NPQQNQAQNQ
-140 GGNQNQQQP
+140 SGSQNQQQS
-149 QQHAEEQVSG
+149 QAEEQVSG

-189 YSIQEIADTKL
+189 YNIQEIADTKL

-235 KKVLIPQRAGDL
+235 KKVLIPQRAGEL

-280 PLPSPKPDN
+280 QLPSPKPDN

-294 GSFNISMSADKEEVK
+294 GSFNISMTADKEEVK

-340 EAFPP
+340 ETFPP
-345 KSTENIK
+345 KSAENIK

-373 GEITIPG
+373 GEITIPA
-380 VKFSYFDLATKSYK
+380 VKFSYFDLASKSYK
-394 TVSAN
+394 TVSTN
-399 DLKITIT
+399 ELTIKIT
-406 GERDSTSTA
+406 GERDSTATA

-445 YGFFNS
+445 FGFFNS
-451 FEFWLIIILLAL
+451 FEFWMIILVLAL
-463 IFTTV
+463 AFTAV

-484 LKNRKAGSTSRK
+484 VKNRMAGRTSRK

-502 AFLKQDKKDEF
+502 EYMKQNKKDEF
-513 YAEVLNALWGYLSDK
+513 YEEVLNALWGYLGDK

-534 ELTRDNVVEKLAN
+534 ELTRDNVVDKLGD
-547 KGIDMDSIQKYINTL
+547 KGVPMDTVEPFVNTL
-562 NDCEFERYVASGMAR
+562 NDCEFERYAPSGLAR
-577 PLQDMYTQAAET
+577 PLQDMYTRAAEA
-589 IEQMENTFK
+589 IEQMENNIK
-598 G
+598 N

>member
-1 MVTLK
+1 
-6 TIIPM
+6 M
-11 NRLIIALTLLTGI
+11 NRLIVAITLLTGI
-24 ISAAYGQDVVVTANA
+24 ISAAYGQDVAVTANA

-49 RIEYSINVQGAQL
+49 RIEYTINVQGAQL
-62 GQPDI
+62 GQPDLS
-67 TGLNYYGAS
+67 GLDYYGAS

-86 SMSVKYSVIYTVSAP
+86 SMTVKYSVYYTVAAP
-101 KSGVY
+101 NAGTY

-124 LSITAQD
+124 LVITAQD
-131 NPQQNQAQQ
+131 NPQQNQAQNQ
-140 GGNQNQQQP
+140 GGSQNQQQS
-149 QQHAEEQVSG
+149 QAEEQVSG

-189 YSIQEIADTKL
+189 YNIQEIADTKL

-235 KKVLIPQRAGDL
+235 KKVLIPQRAGEL

-280 PLPSPKPDN
+280 QLPSPKPDN

-294 GSFNISMSADKEEVK
+294 GSFNISMTADKEEVK
-309 LDDPLTIKVTLTG
+309 LDDPLTIKVTLSG

-345 KSTENIK
+345 KSAENIK

-373 GEITIPG
+373 GEITIPA
-380 VKFSYFDLATKSYK
+380 VKFSYFDLASKSYK
-394 TVSAN
+394 TVSTN
-399 DLKITIT
+399 ELTIKIT
-406 GERDSTSTA
+406 GERDSTATA

-445 YGFFNS
+445 FGFFNS
-451 FEFWLIIILLAL
+451 FEFWIIILVLAL
-463 IFTTV
+463 AFTAV

-484 LKNRKAGSTSRK
+484 VKNRKAGRTSRK

-502 AFLKQDKKDEF
+502 EYMKQNKKDEF
-513 YAEVLNALWGYLSDK
+513 YEEVLNALWGYLGDK

-534 ELTRDNVVEKLAN
+534 ELTRDNVVEKLGD
-547 KGIDMDSIQKYINTL
+547 KGVSKDAVEPFVNTL
-562 NDCEFERYVASGMAR
+562 NDCEFERYAPSGLAR
-577 PLQDMYTQAAET
+577 PLQDMYTRAAEA
-589 IEQMENTFK
+589 IEQMENNIK
-598 G
+598 N

>member
-1 MVTLK
+1 M
-6 TIIPM
+6 
-11 NRLIIALTLLTGI
+11 
-24 ISAAYGQDVVVTANA
+24 
-39 PSTVKSGQAF
+39 
-49 RIEYSINVQGAQL
+49 
-62 GQPDI
+62 
-67 TGLNYYGAS
+67 
-76 TSQSVSIVNG
+76 
-86 SMSVKYSVIYTVSAP
+86 
-101 KSGVY
+101 
-106 KIPPVTAEYNG
+106 
-117 KTYKSKE
+117 
-124 LSITAQD
+124 
-131 NPQQNQAQQ
+131 
-140 GGNQNQQQP
+140 
-149 QQHAEEQVSG
+149 
-159 SGNLFIDVNV
+159 
-169 NKKEVYV
+169 
-176 GQHIVLSAGFYSR
+176 
-189 YSIQEIADTKL
+189 ADTKL
-200 PSYNGFWVKEISTPS
+200 PSYNGFWVKDIATPS

-235 KKVLIPQRAGDL
+235 KKVLIPQRAGEL

-280 PLPSPKPDN
+280 QLPSPKPEN

-294 GSFNISMSADKEEVK
+294 GSFNISMTADKEEVK

-358 SGTRTFSYVAIARQP
+358 SGTRTFNYVAIARQP
-373 GEITIPG
+373 GEITIPA

-394 TVSAN
+394 TVSTN
-399 DLKITIT
+399 ELTIKIT
-406 GERDSTSTA
+406 GERDSTATA

-445 YGFFNS
+445 FGFFNS
-451 FEFWLIIILLAL
+451 FEFWMIILVLAL
-463 IFTTV
+463 AFTAV

-484 LKNRKAGSTSRK
+484 VKNRKAGRTSRK

-502 AFLKQDKKDEF
+502 EYMKQNKKDEF
-513 YAEVLNALWGYLSDK
+513 YEEVLNALWGYLGDK

-534 ELTRDNVVEKLAN
+534 ELTRDNVVDKLGEKGVA
-547 KGIDMDSIQKYINTL
+547 MDAIEQYVNTL
-562 NDCEFERYVASGMAR
+562 NDCEFERYAPSGLAR
-577 PLQDMYTQAAET
+577 PLQDMYTRVAEA
-589 IEQMENTFK
+589 IEQMENNIK
-598 G
+598 N

>member
-1 MVTLK
+1 
-6 TIIPM
+6 
-11 NRLIIALTLLTGI
+11 
-24 ISAAYGQDVVVTANA
+24 
-39 PSTVKSGQAF
+39 
-49 RIEYSINVQGAQL
+49 
-62 GQPDI
+62 
-67 TGLNYYGAS
+67 
-76 TSQSVSIVNG
+76 
-86 SMSVKYSVIYTVSAP
+86 
-101 KSGVY
+101 
-106 KIPPVTAEYNG
+106 
-117 KTYKSKE
+117 
-124 LSITAQD
+124 
-131 NPQQNQAQQ
+131 
-140 GGNQNQQQP
+140 
-149 QQHAEEQVSG
+149 
-159 SGNLFIDVNV
+159 
-169 NKKEVYV
+169 
-176 GQHIVLSAGFYSR
+176 
-189 YSIQEIADTKL
+189 
-200 PSYNGFWVKEISTPS
+200 
-215 RITLQQKL
+215 
-223 INGVP
+223 
-228 YSYGLLH
+228 
-235 KKVLIPQRAGDL
+235 
-247 VIEPYSI
+247 
-254 DFITREGF
+254 
-262 WDSYKR
+262 
-268 TGKSTA
+268 
-274 KTIKVK
+274 
-280 PLPSPKPDN
+280 
-289 FGGAV
+289 
-294 GSFNISMSADKEEVK
+294 
-309 LDDPLTIKVTLTG
+309 
-322 NGNIQLCEAPKVD
+322 
-335 IPSAF
+335 
-340 EAFPP
+340 
-345 KSTENIK
+345 
-352 TDDNGM
+352 M

>member
-1 MVTLK
+1 MVTFK
-6 TIIPM
+6 SIPM
-11 NRLIIALTLLTGI
+11 NRLIIAITFLTGL
-24 ISAAYGQDVVVTANA
+24 ISAAYGQDVAVTANA
-39 PSTVKSGQAF
+39 PTTVKSGQAF

-62 GQPDI
+62 GQPDL

-86 SMSVKYSVIYTVSAP
+86 SMTVKYSVYYTVSAP
-101 KSGVY
+101 KAGTY

-117 KTYKSKE
+117 KTYKSRE
-124 LSITAQD
+124 LVIEAQD
-131 NPQQNQAQQ
+131 NPQQNHAQNQ
-140 GGNQNQQQP
+140 GGQNPQQP
-149 QQHAEEQVSG
+149 QQRDDEQVSG

-189 YSIQEIADTKL
+189 YSIQELADTKL
-200 PSYNGFWVKEISTPS
+200 PSYNGFWVKDIATPS

-235 KKVLIPQRAGDL
+235 KKVLIPQRAGEL

-280 PLPSPKPDN
+280 QLPSPKPEY

-294 GSFNISMSADKEEVK
+294 GSFNISMTADKEEVK

-358 SGTRTFSYVAIARQP
+358 LGTRTFNYVAIARQP
-373 GEITIPG
+373 GEITIPA

-394 TVSAN
+394 TVSTN
-399 DLKITIT
+399 DLTIKIT
-406 GERDSTSTA
+406 GERDSTATA

-445 YGFFNS
+445 FGFFNS
-451 FEFWLIIILLAL
+451 FEFWMIILVLAL
-463 IFTTV
+463 AFTAV

-484 LKNRKAGSTSRK
+484 VKNRKAGRTSRK

-502 AFLKQDKKDEF
+502 EYMKQNKKDEF
-513 YAEVLNALWGYLSDK
+513 YEEVLNALWGYLGDK

-534 ELTRDNVVEKLAN
+534 ELTRDNVVEKLGD
-547 KGIDMDSIQKYINTL
+547 KGVSMDAVEPFVNTL
-562 NDCEFERYVASGMAR
+562 NDCEFERYAPSGLAR
-577 PLQDMYTQAAET
+577 PLQDMYTRAAEA
-589 IEQMENTFK
+589 IEQMENNIK
-598 G
+598 N

>member
-1 MVTLK
+1 MVTFNS
-6 TIIPM
+6 IPM
-11 NRLIIALTLLTGI
+11 NRLIIAITLLTGI
-24 ISAAYGQDVVVTANA
+24 ISTAYGQDVAVTANA
-39 PSTVKSGQAF
+39 PSTVKSGQPF
-49 RIEYSINVQGAQL
+49 RIEYTVNAQGAQL
-62 GQPDI
+62 GQPDL

-86 SMSVKYSVIYTVSAP
+86 YMTVKYSVYYTVSAP
-101 KSGVY
+101 KAGTY

-124 LSITAQD
+124 LVITAQD
-131 NPQQNQAQQ
+131 NPQQNQAQNQ
-140 GGNQNQQQP
+140 GGSQNQQQS
-149 QQHAEEQVSG
+149 QAEEQVSG

-189 YSIQEIADTKL
+189 YNIQEIADTKL
-200 PSYNGFWVKEISTPS
+200 PSYNGFWVKEISTSS

-268 TGKSTA
+268 TGKSTT

-280 PLPSPKPDN
+280 QLPSPKPDN

-294 GSFNISMSADKEEVK
+294 GSFNISMTADKEEVK

-358 SGTRTFSYVAIARQP
+358 SGTRTFNYVAIARQP
-373 GEITIPG
+373 GEITIPA

-394 TVSAN
+394 TVSTN
-399 DLKITIT
+399 ELTIKIT
-406 GERDSTSTA
+406 GERDSTATG

-445 YGFFNS
+445 FGFFNS
-451 FEFWLIIILLAL
+451 FEFWMIILVLAL
-463 IFTTV
+463 AFTAV

-484 LKNRKAGSTSRK
+484 VKNRKAGRTSRK

-502 AFLKQDKKDEF
+502 EYMKQNKKDEF
-513 YAEVLNALWGYLSDK
+513 YEEVLNALWGYLGDK

-534 ELTRDNVVEKLAN
+534 ELTRDNVVEKLGD
-547 KGIDMDSIQKYINTL
+547 KGVSMDAVEPFVNTL
-562 NDCEFERYVASGMAR
+562 NDCEFERYAPSGLAR
-577 PLQDMYTQAAET
+577 PLQDMYTRAAEA
-589 IEQMENTFK
+589 IEQMENNIK
-598 G
+598 N

>member
-1 MVTLK
+1 MVTFNS
-6 TIIPM
+6 IPM
-11 NRLIIALTLLTGI
+11 NRLIIAITLLTSL
-24 ISAAYGQDVVVTANA
+24 ISAAYGQDVAVTANA
-39 PSTVKSGQAF
+39 PSTVKSGQPF
-49 RIEYSINVQGAQL
+49 RIEYMINVQGAQL
-62 GQPDI
+62 GQPDL
-67 TGLNYYGAS
+67 TGLDYYGAS

-86 SMSVKYSVIYTVSAP
+86 SMTVKYSVYYTVAAP
-101 KSGVY
+101 KAGTY

-124 LSITAQD
+124 LVITAQD
-131 NPQQNQAQQ
+131 NPQQNQAQNQ
-140 GGNQNQQQP
+140 GGQNPQQP
-149 QQHAEEQVSG
+149 QQRDDEQVSG

-189 YSIQEIADTKL
+189 YSIQELADTKL
-200 PSYNGFWVKEISTPS
+200 PSYNGFWVKDIATPS

-235 KKVLIPQRAGDL
+235 KKVLIPQRAGEL

-280 PLPSPKPDN
+280 QLPSPKPDN

-294 GSFNISMSADKEEVK
+294 GSFNISMTADKEEVK

-358 SGTRTFSYVAIARQP
+358 SGTRTFNYVAIARQP
-373 GEITIPG
+373 GEITIPA

-394 TVSAN
+394 TVSTN
-399 DLKITIT
+399 ELTIKIT
-406 GERDSTSTA
+406 GERDSTATA

-445 YGFFNS
+445 FGFFNS
-451 FEFWLIIILLAL
+451 FEFWMIILVLAL
-463 IFTTV
+463 AFTAV

-484 LKNRKAGSTSRK
+484 VKNRKAGRTSRK

-502 AFLKQDKKDEF
+502 EYMKQNKKDEF
-513 YAEVLNALWGYLSDK
+513 YEEVLNALWGYLGDK

-534 ELTRDNVVEKLAN
+534 ELTRDNVVDKLGD
-547 KGIDMDSIQKYINTL
+547 KGVSMDAVEPFVNTL
-562 NDCEFERYVASGMAR
+562 NDCEFERYAPSGLAR
-577 PLQDMYTQAAET
+577 PLQDMYTRAAEA
-589 IEQMENTFK
+589 IEQMENNIK
-598 G
+598 N

>member
-1 MVTLK
+1 MVTFNS
-6 TIIPM
+6 IPM
-11 NRLIIALTLLTGI
+11 NRLIVAITLLTGI
-24 ISAAYGQDVVVTANA
+24 ISAAYGQDVAVTANA

-49 RIEYSINVQGAQL
+49 RIEYTINVQGAQL
-62 GQPDI
+62 GQPDL
-67 TGLNYYGAS
+67 TGLDYYGAS

-86 SMSVKYSVIYTVSAP
+86 SMTVKYSVYYTVAAP
-101 KSGVY
+101 NVGTY

-124 LSITAQD
+124 LVITAQD
-131 NPQQNQAQQ
+131 NPQQNQAQNQ
-140 GGNQNQQQP
+140 GGSQNQQQS
-149 QQHAEEQVSG
+149 QAEEQVSG

-189 YSIQEIADTKL
+189 YNIQEIADTKL

-235 KKVLIPQRAGDL
+235 KKVLIPQRAGEL

-280 PLPSPKPDN
+280 QLPSPKPDN

-294 GSFNISMSADKEEVK
+294 GSFNISMTADKEEVK

-345 KSTENIK
+345 KSAENIK
-352 TDDNGM
+352 TDDSGM

-373 GEITIPG
+373 GEITIPA
-380 VKFSYFDLATKSYK
+380 VKFSYFDLASKSYK
-394 TVSAN
+394 TVSTN
-399 DLKITIT
+399 ELTIKIT
-406 GERDSTSTA
+406 GERDSTATA

-445 YGFFNS
+445 FGFFNS
-451 FEFWLIIILLAL
+451 FEFWMIILVLAL
-463 IFTTV
+463 AFTAV

-484 LKNRKAGSTSRK
+484 VKNRKAGRTSRK

-502 AFLKQDKKDEF
+502 EYMKQNKKDEF
-513 YAEVLNALWGYLSDK
+513 YEEVLNALWGYLGDK

-534 ELTRDNVVEKLAN
+534 ELTRDNVVDKLGD
-547 KGIDMDSIQKYINTL
+547 KGVSMDAVEPFVNTL
-562 NDCEFERYVASGMAR
+562 NDCEFERYAPSGLAR
-577 PLQDMYTQAAET
+577 PLQDMYTRAAEA
-589 IEQMENTFK
+589 IEQMENNIK
-598 G
+598 N

>member
-1 MVTLK
+1 MVTFNS
-6 TIIPM
+6 IPM
-11 NRLIIALTLLTGI
+11 NRLIVAITLLTGI
-24 ISAAYGQDVVVTANA
+24 ISAAYGQDVAVTANA

-49 RIEYSINVQGAQL
+49 RIEYMINVQGAQL
-62 GQPDI
+62 GQPDL
-67 TGLNYYGAS
+67 TGLDYYGAS

-86 SMSVKYSVIYTVSAP
+86 SMTVKYSVYYTVAAP
-101 KSGVY
+101 KAGTY

-117 KTYKSKE
+117 KTYKSRE
-124 LSITAQD
+124 LVITAQD
-131 NPQQNQAQQ
+131 NPQQNQAQNQ
-140 GGNQNQQQP
+140 GGSQNQQQS
-149 QQHAEEQVSG
+149 QAEEQVSG

-189 YSIQEIADTKL
+189 YNIQEIADTKL

-235 KKVLIPQRAGDL
+235 KKVLIPQRAGEL

-280 PLPSPKPDN
+280 QLPSPKPEN

-294 GSFNISMSADKEEVK
+294 GSFNISMTADKEEVK

-358 SGTRTFSYVAIARQP
+358 SGTRTFNYVAIARQP
-373 GEITIPG
+373 GEITIPA

-394 TVSAN
+394 TVSTN
-399 DLKITIT
+399 ELTIKIT
-406 GERDSTSTA
+406 GERDSTATA

-445 YGFFNS
+445 FGFFNS
-451 FEFWLIIILLAL
+451 FDFWMIILVLAL
-463 IFTTV
+463 AFTAV

-484 LKNRKAGSTSRK
+484 VKNRKAGRTSRK

-502 AFLKQDKKDEF
+502 EYMKQNKKDEF
-513 YAEVLNALWGYLSDK
+513 YEEVLNALWGYLGDK
-528 LEMPAS
+528 LEMQAS
-534 ELTRDNVVEKLAN
+534 ELTRDNVVDKLGD
-547 KGIDMDSIQKYINTL
+547 KGVPMDTVEPFVNTL
-562 NDCEFERYVASGMAR
+562 NDCEFERYAPSGLAR
-577 PLQDMYTQAAET
+577 PLQDMYTRAAEA
-589 IEQMENTFK
+589 IEQMENNIK
-598 G
+598 N

>member
-1 MVTLK
+1 MVTFNS
-6 TIIPM
+6 IPM
-11 NRLIIALTLLTGI
+11 NRLIIAITLLTSL
-24 ISAAYGQDVVVTANA
+24 ISAAYGQDVAVTANA
-39 PSTVKSGQAF
+39 PATVKSGQPF
-49 RIEYSINVQGAQL
+49 RIEYMINVQGAQL
-62 GQPDI
+62 GQPDL

-86 SMSVKYSVIYTVSAP
+86 SMTVKYSVYYTVSAP
-101 KSGVY
+101 KAGTY

-117 KTYKSKE
+117 KTYKSRE
-124 LSITAQD
+124 LVIEAQD
-131 NPQQNQAQQ
+131 NPQQNQAQNQ
-140 GGNQNQQQP
+140 GGNQNSQQP
-149 QQHAEEQVSG
+149 QQRDDEQVSG

-189 YSIQEIADTKL
+189 YSIQELADTKL
-200 PSYNGFWVKEISTPS
+200 PSYNGFWVKDIATPS

-280 PLPSPKPDN
+280 QLPSPKPEN

-294 GSFNISMSADKEEVK
+294 GSFNISMTADKEEVK

-358 SGTRTFSYVAIARQP
+358 SGTRTFNYVAIARQP
-373 GEITIPG
+373 GEITIPA

-394 TVSAN
+394 TVSTN
-399 DLKITIT
+399 ELTIKIT
-406 GERDSTSTA
+406 GERDSTATA

-445 YGFFNS
+445 FGFFNS
-451 FEFWLIIILLAL
+451 FEFWMIILVLAL
-463 IFTTV
+463 AFTAV

-484 LKNRKAGSTSRK
+484 VKNRKAGRTSRK

-502 AFLKQDKKDEF
+502 EYMKQNKKDEF
-513 YAEVLNALWGYLSDK
+513 YEEVLNALWGYLGDK

-534 ELTRDNVVEKLAN
+534 ELTRDNVVDKLGEKGVA
-547 KGIDMDSIQKYINTL
+547 MDAIEQYVNTL
-562 NDCEFERYVASGMAR
+562 NDCEFERYAPSGLAR
-577 PLQDMYTQAAET
+577 PLQDMYTRAAEA
-589 IEQMENTFK
+589 IEQMENNIK
-598 G
+598 N